1 MAGAKLTSLSYLGLA
16 VEAAL
21 GTPVAPTGFIPVRS
35 FKPQDNPKFVQDT
48 GYRGQPV
55 DLFGEYLGVISGQY
69 DIEGDAY
76 PSSFGN
82 IMAMMFGQDT
92 VTGSASPYTHKF
104 VPVATPPSYTLGDF
118 YVAGYR
124 QWPGN
129 KASKLSIK
137 FTPDAGLTYSTTL
150 LGFPSATGTAP
161 ATQTFGTNPYFLGWE
176 ASLSIGGTA
185 NTKLNSFSLS
195 LERKG
200 AKALFSAA
208 NSQNPF
214 DIFVGP
220 LSADWD
226 LNFYMEDDT
235 EYALAL
241 SQATKAVTV
250 TLTQPGTNYA
260 CTFTSSA
267 VQFTKPTIDR
277 SKEYVG
283 VKLTGSAIYN
293 ATDGSVITASLVNA
307 TSTAYTTSA
316 AS

>member
-16 VEAAL
+16 VEATL
-21 GTPVAPTGFIPVRS
+21 GTPVAPTGFIPLRS

-48 GYRGQPV
+48 GYRGQAV
-55 DLFGEYLGVISGQY
+55 DLFGEYLGVVSGQY

-82 IMAMMFGQDT
+82 ILAMMFGQDT
-92 VTGSASPYTHKF
+92 VSGSASPYTHKF
-104 VPVATPPSYTLGDF
+104 IPIATPPSFTLGDY

-137 FTPDAGLTYSTTL
+137 FTPDAGLTYSATL
-150 LGFPSATGTAP
+150 LGFPSATATAP
-161 ATQTFGTNPYFLGWE
+161 VSQTFGTNPYFLGWE

-185 NTKLNSFSLS
+185 NTKLNSFTLN

-226 LNFYMEDDT
+226 LSFYMEDDT
-235 EYALAL
+235 EYTLALA
-241 SQATKAVTV
+241 QATKAVSV

-260 CTFTSSA
+260 LTFTSSA
-267 VQFTKPTIDR
+267 VQFTKPAIDR

-283 VKLTGSAIYN
+283 MKLTGSAVYN

-307 TSTAYTTSA
+307 TSTAYTQTA